1 MTHSRVSIRMRPGAL
16 APALAR
22 RWVFQI
28 GMGWGLPQL
37 QVEDAAL
44 VAGALV
50 LHSVRQAGSPMR
62 LALVWTEAGVLVE
75 VEDACTAF
83 PVVPLPAPTGGRG
96 SEGLGLDLV
105 RRVAQAFGFTC
116 LPGGRQIWA
125 RVADCKPP
133 PPSMLSSSAT
143 HPNRQSTN
151 RPGGSLA
158 APHLTT
164 ADC

>member
-16 APALAR
+16 APASAR

-28 GMGWGLPQL
+28 GMSWGLPQR

-83 PVVPLPAPTGGRG
+83 PVVPLPAATGGRG

-116 LPGGRQIWA
+116 LPGGRQVWA
-125 RVADCKPP
+125 RVAAAADN
-133 PPSMLSSSAT
+133 AAVV
-143 HPNRQSTN
+143 NAAVVNAARDGQSTD
-151 RPGGSLA
+151 RPDIR
-158 APHLTT
+158 PRRLTA

>member
-1 MTHSRVSIRMRPGAL
+1 MTHSRVSVRMRPGAL
-16 APALAR
+16 APASAR

-28 GMGWGLPQL
+28 GMSWGLPQR

-62 LALVWTEAGVLVE
+62 LALVWTEAGMLVE

-83 PVVPLPAPTGGRG
+83 PVVPLPATGDRG
-96 SEGLGLDLV
+96 PEGLGLDLV

-116 LPGGRQIWA
+116 LPGGRQMWA
-125 RVADCKPP
+125 RVAAAADDAAVVNAA
-133 PPSMLSSSAT
+133 LDG
-143 HPNRQSTN
+143 QSTGRSD
-151 RPGGSLA
+151 RP
-158 APHLTT
+158 PRHLTT
-164 ADC
+164 AGC

>member
-16 APALAR
+16 APASAR
-22 RWVFQI
+22 RWVFQL
-28 GMGWGLPQL
+28 GMSWGLPQQ

-62 LALVWTEAGVLVE
+62 LALVWTEAGMLVE

-83 PVVPLPAPTGGRG
+83 PVVPLPPATGGRG
-96 SEGLGLDLV
+96 PDGLGLDLV

-125 RVADCKPP
+125 RVAA
-133 PPSMLSSSAT
+133 AT
-143 HPNRQSTN
+143 DNAAVVNAAVVKAARDRQSTGRSD
-151 RPGGSLA
+151 RP
-158 APHLTT
+158 PRHLTT
-164 ADC
+164 AGC